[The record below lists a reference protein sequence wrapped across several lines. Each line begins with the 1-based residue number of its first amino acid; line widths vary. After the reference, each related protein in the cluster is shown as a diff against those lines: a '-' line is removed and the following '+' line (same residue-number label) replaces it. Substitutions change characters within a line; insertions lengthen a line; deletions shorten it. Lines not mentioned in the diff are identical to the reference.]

1 MMIDTLKPGQR
12 IEVTIIRQ
20 PRAEGDRKTIAR
32 LMRQDPTIKSALRGA
47 QKHRAN
53 TLVVRSRG
61 RRPWAVRRRCARY
74 ANVAVGAQFSFVYIP
89 HLANDLKSVEK
100 HLEIK

>member
-1 MMIDTLKPGQR
+1 MSDTFSPGQR
-12 IEVTIIRQ
+12 LEVTVTRQ

-32 LMRQDPTIKSALRGA
+32 LMRQDPTIKKALRGA

-61 RRPWAVRRRCARY
+61 RRPWAVRRQCARY
-74 ANVAVGAQFSFVYIP
+74 ANVQPGATFSFVYTP
-89 HLANDLKSVEK
+89 QLAGDIKSVSK

>member
-1 MMIDTLKPGQR
+1 MSKSYSPGQR
-12 IEVTIIRQ
+12 LEVTILRQ
-20 PRAEGDRKTIAR
+20 PRAEADRKTIAR
-32 LMRQDPTIKSALRGA
+32 LMRQDPTIKKSLRGA

-61 RRPWAVRRRCARY
+61 KRPWAVRRRCARY
-74 ANVAVGAQFSFVYIP
+74 ANVAAGQTFSFVYTP
-89 HLANDLKSVEK
+89 QLASDIESVGR